1 MPGLF
6 VQDRATNS
14 DRALLRRPL
23 QTLPQF
29 KSLQFPSRSFR
40 QLGNKLHPPRPLVP
54 TNTRPNPFPQFRHQP
69 IPIRKP
75 RLQNHKSRNLS
86 RSTLI
91 LPRHNSSLQNRR
103 MSNQST
109 LNFRRTKPPP
119 IHFKSI
125 VRPPRIPK
133 IIIRILM
140 IFIPSPK
147 PPILKRRPSPLLLP
161 PITSTNRIPLNHQ
174 IPNLALLN
182 QIPALIHNLRL
193 IPRNNLPAG
202 TRPHIPRRIR
212 NHHLQSLGR
221 SQRIQN
227 LHPKSLFESLIQR
240 RRQRFPSRNRLPHT
254 RKIKLPPILCTMR
267 QKRRIIRRHR
277 KK

>member
-75 RLQNHKSRNLS
+75 RLQNHKSRHLS
-86 RSTLI
+86 QSTLI

-133 IIIRILM
+133 VPIRILM

-147 PPILKRRPSPLLLP
+147 PSIFKSRPSLLRLP
-161 PITSTNRIPLNHQ
+161 PIPGTNRIPLNHQ

-182 QIPALIHNLRL
+182 QLPALIHNLRL
-193 IPRNNLPAG
+193 IPRNDFPA
-202 TRPHIPRRIR
+202 RSSPHIPRRIR
-212 NHHLQSLGR
+212 NHHLQTLGR

-227 LHPKSLFESLIQR
+227 LNPKSFLKSLKQR
-240 RRQRFPSRNRLPHT
+240 RRQRFPSRNRLPHAGKT
-254 RKIKLPPILCTMR
+254 KLPPILRPMR
-267 QKRRIIRRHR
+267 Q
-277 KK
+277 